1 LPATSAG
8 GERQPATRPGANGV
22 VELTPFEF
30 LDRLRDPRMSGNC
43 TLGRDPRRREKNA
56 SDAGAG
62 RFEKPAP
69 DARAAPPEAHESL
82 ISRKTVAEVPL
93 TGLFFIP
100 SRGRIMAPSPRQP
113 NPRSP
118 GRGRSV
124 ARQAAES
131 GVPSAIEGLGVFYL
145 GQRIDEPSAG
155 PTAEPVLIDAKR
167 FTTHAV
173 CVGMTGSGKTGLL
186 ISLIEEAALDGI
198 PTLVIDPKGDLA
210 NVLLSFPN
218 LAPADFLP
226 WIEPDAAKREGISL
240 EDLAART
247 ASKWGAGLAASGQ
260 SGDRIRRLHEAAEMA
275 VFTPGSHA
283 GRPLA
288 MLGSLDPPD
297 VNATDPEIRRE
308 RIESLVSGI
317 LALVGIDAEPGKS
330 REHVLLSA
338 IVDALWKGG
347 TKVDFGTLVRAIPA
361 PPIERVGFLD
371 LENFYPAGD
380 RFQLASKLNTVA
392 AAPGFEAWLDG
403 EPLDVGRLLWTPA
416 GKPRVAV
423 VSIAHLADPQRMA
436 FVTLLAGAAVSWMRS
451 QGGTSSLR
459 ALFLMDEVF
468 GYLPPTANPPSK
480 TPILTLLKQARAY
493 GLGVVLATQNPVDLD
508 YKGLS
513 NAGLW
518 FLGRL
523 QTARDK
529 ARVLDGLEGAAAS
542 AGGTFDRGRLDRM
555 LSGLEQRRFLMHS
568 VHGDEETLFQTRWTM
583 AYLRGPLLREEI
595 RRLTALSPAAE
606 RPAAT
611 GPAVGAEPG
620 LPRPAGGPRPILPP
634 GVREVFL
641 APEAVVSAAAPI
653 HYRPA
658 ILGRARVRYARP
670 TARIEVDREVICM
683 APAGDALGESAW
695 EAGKQL
701 AQPPRIEPG
710 PRAGGFAPLPAG
722 LTGPRGYATLAASLK
737 SHLGRTARLSAW
749 HAPAIDAYSR
759 PGENEGEFRARI
771 AHRVKEWRDERI
783 EAVRSR
789 HATKLAGL
797 ADRIERARQ
806 KVERE
811 KAEAKNQSLQTYVSI
826 GTAVI
831 GALFGRKKISATT
844 IGRAATSMRSASR
857 ATRQQADVAHAEESL
872 TTLEERR
879 QQLEEDVEME
889 LDRIRLEASPDSVA
903 LEEIDVPARKTDIAV
918 DEVAL
923 AWVPA
928 TSFGRPQAE
937 RGAWG

>member
-1 LPATSAG
+1 MAAG
-8 GERQPATRPGANGV
+8 
-22 VELTPFEF
+22 
-30 LDRLRDPRMSGNC
+30 
-43 TLGRDPRRREKNA
+43 
-56 SDAGAG
+56 
-62 RFEKPAP
+62 
-69 DARAAPPEAHESL
+69 
-82 ISRKTVAEVPL
+82 
-93 TGLFFIP
+93 
-100 SRGRIMAPSPRQP
+100 PRQP
-113 NPRSP
+113 TPSKP
-118 GRGRSV
+118 AGKRSV
-124 ARQAAES
+124 ARAAEQA

-145 GQRIDEPSAG
+145 GQRINEPAGG
-155 PTAEPVLIDAKR
+155 PTAEPVLVDAKR

-210 NVLLSFPN
+210 NVLLSFPD

-226 WIEPDAAKREGISL
+226 WLEPDAAKREGISL

-247 ASKWGAGLAASGQ
+247 ASKWASGLAASGQ
-260 SGDRIRRLHEAAEMA
+260 SGERIRRLHEAADMA
-275 VFTPGSHA
+275 VFTPGSRS

-297 VNATDPEIRRE
+297 TEATDPEIRRE

-317 LALVGIDAEPGKS
+317 LALVGIDAEPGNS

-338 IVDALWKGG
+338 IVDALWKAG

-380 RFQLASKLNTVA
+380 RFQLASRLNTVA

-423 VSIAHLADPQRMA
+423 VSIAHLSDPQRMA

-459 ALFLMDEVF
+459 AMFLMDEVF
-468 GYLPPTANPPSK
+468 GYMPPTANPPSK

-542 AGGTFDRGRLDRM
+542 AGGTFDRGRLDRL

-595 RRLTALSPAAE
+595 RRLTAASSAAGAS
-606 RPAAT
+606 AAT
-611 GPAVGAEPG
+611 GPTMAAAEGPSRPG
-620 LPRPAGGPRPILPP
+620 MQAPAGGPRPILPP

-641 APEAVVSAAAPI
+641 APESVVSAATPV

-670 TARIEVDREVICM
+670 AARIEVDREVICL
-683 APAGDALGESAW
+683 APAGESLGESAW
-695 EAGKQL
+695 EAAEQL
-701 AQPPRIEPG
+701 AQPPRVEPG
-710 PRAGGFAPLPAG
+710 PRTGSFAPVPGG
-722 LTGPRGYATLAASLK
+722 LTGPRGYATLATALK
-737 SHLGRTARLSAW
+737 SHLGRSSRISAW

-759 PGENEGEFRARI
+759 PGETEGEFRARI

-783 EAVRSR
+783 EGVRSR
-789 HATKLAGL
+789 HAAKLASL
-797 ADRIERARQ
+797 ADRVDRARQ

-826 GTAVI
+826 GSAVL
-831 GALFGRKKISATT
+831 GALLGRKKASATN

-857 ATRQQADVAHAEESL
+857 AARQQADVAHAEESL
-872 TTLEERR
+872 SVLEERR
-879 QQLEEDVEME
+879 VQLEEEIDRE
-889 LDRIRLEASPDSVA
+889 LEQIRLEASPEAVA
-903 LEEIDVPARKTDIAV
+903 VEEIEIPAKKTDITV
-918 DEVAL
+918 DDVVL
-923 AWVPA
+923 AWVPEAPAA
-928 TSFGRPQAE
+928 TPQAE
-937 RGAWG
+937 RTPWA